1 MIKGIFFDLNG
12 TLFIFGDM
20 KKAWAD
26 WLHHFYLS
34 LKAYGLTLSKEEF
47 SKECDKFFGKDEPAL
62 NYPNL
67 TVFEKRIKALC
78 TSLGIKPG
86 EEDICRIADL
96 IAGKWQEELK
106 LDQDAIPVLK
116 KLKET
121 KTLGLISNFDHP
133 RHVRKYLS
141 EYRLD
146 GFFETIII
154 SGDVG
159 VKKPDPRIFE
169 PALSATGLIPA
180 EVMYVGD
187 TTEDVEAANASG
199 MMPILIKRKNNY
211 TDIKYLDF
219 ENDIQNG
226 IIKDSNKTRTSCK
239 IISTLKELLYE

>member
-1 MIKGIFFDLNG
+1 MIKGIFFDLYG

-26 WLHHFYLS
+26 WLHHFYSS
-34 LKAYGLTLSKEEF
+34 LKAYGLELSKEEF

-62 NYPNL
+62 NDPNL
-67 TVFEKRIKALC
+67 TVFEKRIKAQC
-78 TSLGIKPG
+78 FSLGIKPG

-96 IAGKWQEELK
+96 IASKWQEEIK
-106 LDQDAIPVLK
+106 IDPDAIPVLK
-116 KLKET
+116 KLKES
-121 KTLGLISNFDHP
+121 KKLGLISNFDHP

-141 EYRLD
+141 EYGLD
-146 GFFETIII
+146 VFFETIII

-180 EVMYVGD
+180 EVLYVGD
-187 TTEDVEAANASG
+187 TEEDVEAANALG
-199 MMPILIKRKNNY
+199 MIAVMIKRRDNY
-211 TDIKYLDF
+211 TDTNYLDF
-219 ENDIQNG
+219 ESDIQNG
-226 IIKDSNKTRTSCK
+226 IIKDINKIRTSCK